1 MDINELL
8 RALNSLFSK
17 VVLLDLQKRTT
28 SYKQQGSRDIQ
39 QDIVTPLSD
48 CIDKLAQAQAP
59 IVIQVAN
66 TEQPAAKINQDPAQ
80 LTSPQTATVGMLSTN
95 FSEYLKSHSI
105 HSESG
110 NYLGDKLKAST
121 WSHFHTAV
129 LKANEGDAR
138 TAKLHA
144 DIANQA
150 MKEAGHYISDED
162 FKNFSEE
169 IEKALNELK
178 QQSSKSNDLLVS

>member
-8 RALNSLFSK
+8 RSLNSLFSK
-17 VVLLDLQKRTT
+17 VVLLDLRKRTT

-39 QDIVTPLSD
+39 QDIVTPLSE
-48 CIDKLAQAQAP
+48 CIDKLAACKSAQAQAS
-59 IVIQVAN
+59 IVMQATNI
-66 TEQPAAKINQDPAQ
+66 EQPAAKINQDPAQ
-80 LTSPQTATVGMLSTN
+80 LTSPQTATVGVLSTD
-95 FSEYLKSHSI
+95 FSEHLESHPI

-110 NYLGDKLKAST
+110 NYLGDKLQAST
-121 WSHFHTAV
+121 WSHFHTAI
-129 LKANEGDAR
+129 LKANEGDAK

-150 MKEAGHYISDED
+150 MKEAGHYMSDDD

-169 IEKALNELK
+169 IEKVLNEVK
-178 QQSSKSNDLLVS
+178 QQSS